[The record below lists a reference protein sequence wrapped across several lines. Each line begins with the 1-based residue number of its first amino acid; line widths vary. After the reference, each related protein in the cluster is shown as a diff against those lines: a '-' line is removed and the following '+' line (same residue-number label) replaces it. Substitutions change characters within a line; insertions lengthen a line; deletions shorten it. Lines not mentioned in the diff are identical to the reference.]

1 MGNVTGGLRNHYVDV
16 PVAILHGEGQPRSDS
31 FCNLFGT
38 TELLD
43 EAQLAQLYPDKQ
55 SYIDAI
61 DKSVDE
67 SVDQRF
73 LRPKDAELIKAQ
85 ARLSDIGG
93 DN

>member
-1 MGNVTGGLRNHYVDV
+1 MGNVTGGLRNPYVDV
-16 PVAILHGEGQPRSDS
+16 PVAILHGEGQPRTDS

-38 TELLD
+38 TELFD
-43 EAQLAQLYPDKQ
+43 EVQLAELYPSKQ

-61 DKSVDE
+61 DESVDN

-73 LRPKDAELIKAQ
+73 LRPADAALIKAQ
-85 ARLSDIGG
+85 ARLSGIGG